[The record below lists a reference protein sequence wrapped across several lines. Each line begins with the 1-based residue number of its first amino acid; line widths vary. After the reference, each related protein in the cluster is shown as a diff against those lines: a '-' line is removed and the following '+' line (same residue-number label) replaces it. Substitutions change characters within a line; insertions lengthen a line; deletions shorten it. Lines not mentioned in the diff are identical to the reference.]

1 MQINTR
7 FSERN
12 VFICAVRVNRE
23 MELEKREGQNLT
35 GRQERSDKTCHAE
48 RKNKNFRREK

>member
-23 MELEKREGQNLT
+23 MELEKGEGQNLT

>member
-1 MQINTR
+1 MNFHSMQINKR

-35 GRQERSDKTCHAE
+35 GR
-48 RKNKNFRREK
+48 